1 MKVLWKAN
9 THWCPFALVIIIQ
22 YALWPSNLSQFVN
35 SYRLLS
41 PLLFFSSS
49 FLVALHQLRKRCSPP
64 LSLFGQLLWREF
76 FYTAATNNPNFDHME
91 GNPICV
97 QVGLC
102 ITQKKRFPL
111 NSKETC
117 EHKIQTIDRHT
128 ALNAPRNFIYAAFWS
143 RRHLCQAFVKLPSQ
157 SRTSTMWTQTHSSF
171 RWLWPAW
178 LRDYSQAGQS
188 EQILI
193 LPHGIQSMPLRK
205 EQEKQD

>member
-1 MKVLWKAN
+1 MWVANFEHSRVNTCSLYASPTGLSPYLRFGCLSCRVLYYNLRELYMKVLWKSN

-35 SYRLLS
+35 SCRLLS

-157 SRTSTMWTQTHSSF
+157 SRTSTM
-171 RWLWPAW
+171 
-178 LRDYSQAGQS
+178 
-188 EQILI
+188 
-193 LPHGIQSMPLRK
+193 
-205 EQEKQD
+205 